1 MRCAAAE
8 NLPGMLVADVPTV
21 IRHSLARTI
30 LAASLAPHLAG
41 ARDAEPA
48 TAVVAAPHSKQNLP
62 PKLSDQGPRHERL
75 PTRPEEALR
84 IPLYANDPDG
94 ETLHFSVSGMP
105 SGATLEQPQEN
116 GSPATVV
123 WPSPV
128 SGVFMLDVRVTDPS
142 GGSDSAKV
150 KVIVEE
156 EWNSGFLPGA
166 GYTAYAP
173 AEGGY
178 LQGPRLEIVFFSWI
192 HRNDNRG
199 PSHGRIALDLD
210 LLFPQKGKSVF
221 APALAFDLSFER
233 NPQRRFLIP
242 TFGLASGAILPTG
255 RSGAASVTPTLGLH
269 LYASPNVFVHAEG
282 GYVLPLRPTV
292 FDEYRG
298 ARGALVVD
306 FTMW

>member
-1 MRCAAAE
+1 MRNTTSVVAAA
-8 NLPGMLVADVPTV
+8 LLLTSSSVA
-21 IRHSLARTI
+21 LARD
-30 LAASLAPHLAG
+30 
-41 ARDAEPA
+41 DAEPA
-48 TAVVAAPHSKQNLP
+48 TIAAARRRPNQP
-62 PKLSDQGPRHERL
+62 PKLSEKGVRHERL
-75 PTRPEEALR
+75 PTRPEEGLR
-84 IPLYANDPDG
+84 VQLYANDPDG
-94 ETLHFSVSGMP
+94 DPLTFSVTGLP
-105 SGATLEQPQEN
+105 DGATLEQPDREN
-116 GSPATVV
+116 SSATIV

-128 SGVFMLDVRVTDPS
+128 AGTFVVSVAV
-142 GGSDSAKV
+142 SDGKAQDTAKI

-156 EWNSGFLPGA
+156 EWSSGFLPGA

-173 AEGGY
+173 QGGDFA
-178 LQGPRLEIVFFSWI
+178 QGPRLEIVFFSWI

-199 PSHGRIALDLD
+199 PSHGRLALDLD
-210 LLFPQKGKSVF
+210 LLFPAKGKSVF